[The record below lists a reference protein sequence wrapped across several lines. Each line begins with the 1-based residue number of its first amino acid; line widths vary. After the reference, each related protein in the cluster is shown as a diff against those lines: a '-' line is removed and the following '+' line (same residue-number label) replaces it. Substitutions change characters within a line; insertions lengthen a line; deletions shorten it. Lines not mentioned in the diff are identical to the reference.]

1 MVIDYI
7 YMEFNKIS
15 RKNKKKKKLKIN
27 YLKSAHLCLRLIQI
41 VEFKN
46 IEDHLSN
53 RKDSFWKKIKI

>member
-1 MVIDYI
+1 MKLAQLKV
-7 YMEFNKIS
+7 KI
-15 RKNKKKKKLKIN
+15 KLFSKKIN
-27 YLKSAHLCLRLIQI
+27 KTKMMIFIKIIFLHKIIQI